1 MSQAELIVEEA
12 RLEELAGAWD
22 ALAVANAEPASGPA
36 WMLGWWRHVAPS
48 GSQLRVVAVHDHDEL
63 IGIFPLCTEPAEP
76 HRYRLLAHDFGCCVT
91 PLAMPGRAWETAELT
106 GRVLA
111 TAEPRPCAIELAP
124 MPAVSPWVM
133 ALRERWPGYMRPIV
147 YRTELY
153 TVPTISLHGRSFD
166 AWVQGCRP
174 HFRANLR
181 RYQRRFGEAGGNAR
195 FSTAE
200 TMAAD
205 TETFVKLHAARGA
218 GRGAS
223 RYLRVAE
230 SLPAFLGGLAGD
242 LLAAGRFRLLIL
254 EIDGEPICAEFCI
267 AGGGETLDVSFG
279 WDERFKRL
287 SPRTLSGYR
296 MIEEAF
302 SRGEDRFN
310 LGRGLDNHKGN
321 LADGADV
328 STSEVLLPAGPL
340 LGSAL
345 ARAAP
350 RVARERIKQALSEE
364 ETSSVRSLLRR
375 ARLSPG

>member
-1 MSQAELIVEEA
+1 MSEAELIVEEA
-12 RLEELAGAWD
+12 RLEELEDAWD
-22 ALAVANAEPASGPA
+22 TLAMANAEPASGPA

-106 GRVLA
+106 GRILA

-124 MPAVSPWVM
+124 MPAASPWVM
-133 ALRERWPGYMRPIV
+133 ALRERWPGRMRPIV

-153 TVPTISLHGRSFD
+153 TVPTVTLHEESFD
-166 AWVQGCRP
+166 AWMQGCRP

-181 RYQRRFGEAGGNAR
+181 RYRRRFEEAGGSER

-200 TMAAD
+200 TVVEDIEMFA
-205 TETFVKLHAARGA
+205 KLHTARWA
-218 GRGAS
+218 GHGTS
-223 RYLRVAE
+223 RYLTVAE

-242 LLAAGRFRLLIL
+242 LLSLGRFWMLIH
-254 EIDGEPICAEFCI
+254 EIDGEPICVNFCI
-267 AGGGETLDVSFG
+267 AGGGETLDVSYG
-279 WDERFKRL
+279 WDERFKHL
-287 SPRTLSGYR
+287 SPPTLSMSR

-302 SRGEDRFN
+302 RRGEDRLN
-310 LGRGLDNHKGN
+310 LGRGLAEPKGN
-321 LADGADV
+321 LANGADA
-328 STSEVLLPAGPL
+328 STSEVLLPFCTLLPL
-340 LGSAL
+340 AL

-350 RVARERIKQALSEE
+350 RVARERVKQALSEE

-375 ARLSPG
+375 VGLSPG